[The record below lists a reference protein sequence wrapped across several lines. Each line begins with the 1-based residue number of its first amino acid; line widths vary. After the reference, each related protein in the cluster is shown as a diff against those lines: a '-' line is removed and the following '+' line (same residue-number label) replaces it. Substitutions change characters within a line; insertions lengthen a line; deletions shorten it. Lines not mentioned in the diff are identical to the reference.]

1 MLYTV
6 TVHKQDRRVKDG
18 LRFKGKFDV
27 EATSPGDAERQA
39 QLIVW
44 QGSYCK
50 DYTGGYVYTV
60 NETFVTRKN
69 LLSGQEYQERFDTPH
84 YCSPSSETYW
94 SM

>member
-6 TVHKQDRRVKDG
+6 EVRKQDKRVKGG

-27 EATSPGDAERQA
+27 EATSPADAERQA

-44 QGSYCK
+44 GEQGAYR
-50 DYTGGYVYTV
+50 GGYVYTV
-60 NETFVTRKN
+60 HETMVTRKN
-69 LLSGQEYQERFDTPH
+69 MITGKEYQERYDTPH

>member
-6 TVHKQDRRVKDG
+6 EVRKQDKRVKGG

-27 EATSPGDAERQA
+27 EATSPADAERQA

-44 QGSYCK
+44 GEDGAFKS
-50 DYTGGYVYTV
+50 GYVYTV
-60 NETFVTRKN
+60 HETMITRKN
-69 LLSGQEYQERFDTPH
+69 LITGKEFQERYDRPH

>member
-6 TVHKQDRRVKDG
+6 EVRKQDKRVKGG

-27 EATSPGDAERQA
+27 EATSPSDAERQV

-44 QGSYCK
+44 GEDGVFKS
-50 DYTGGYVYTV
+50 GYVYTV
-60 NETFVTRKN
+60 HETYVTRRN
-69 LLSGQEYQERFDTPH
+69 AMNGQEFQERYDRPH

>member
-6 TVHKQDRRVKDG
+6 EVRKQDKRVKGG

-27 EATSPGDAERQA
+27 EAATKMDAHREA
-39 QLIVW
+39 IATL
-44 QGSYCK
+44 GL
-50 DYTGGYVYTV
+50 DYVYSV
-60 NETFVTRKN
+60 YETMVTKRN
-69 LLSGQEYQERFDTPH
+69 LITGVEYQERYDTPH